1 MTLIEVGM
9 SRPAFAPRI
18 AAKNGVQFG
27 IGICAW
33 WVVGFAFAYGEVNDK
48 FLGHKYWAGDEWR
61 HSSRGIMATVTGL
74 FGISVIY
81 IINGVIAERTQHLA
95 YLLSTF
101 IIMAFAWPVAV
112 GWGWGGGW
120 LAGMP
125 VAFRDFGGTATIHV
139 FAGAYAF
146 VATLFLQKRVGRWNP
161 TGQFPEFTYNNP
173 AIAAIGTMLYFLH
186 LLFLNSF
193 QAPHVYARGMA
204 IFNTWLGAGTCAL
217 VTTVLGTLFNKGT
230 EYHFLMICRGF
241 IGGAV
246 LVSSCAWN
254 VDAWASF
261 TFAFVG
267 GVIFVISVKM
277 MDCMH
282 IDDMTHGIS
291 THLVM
296 GLVGCFGVG
305 LWDNEAGGFHDNDG
319 ALLGTQLAGEL
330 AIAAWAIIFAVGIFT
345 ICWKVKLMKLP
356 EDLQRAGFHNLGSS
370 LIKGMF
376 LVGSL
381 EEGAPLSEQRFAPQ
395 QHMGTDPG
403 VEVHPTPAAAAA
415 QEASAP
421 EKSQWREPTPGDQAA
436 RPKGEGA
443 EPSAWG

>member
-1 MTLIEVGM
+1 M
-9 SRPAFAPRI
+9 
-18 AAKNGVQFG
+18 QFG
-27 IGICAW
+27 LGICLW
-33 WVVGFAFAYGEVNDK
+33 WVVGFAFAYGEVSDK
-48 FLGHKYWAGDEWR
+48 FLGHKYWAGDEW
-61 HSSRGIMATVTGL
+61 HDSSRGMMATVTGL
-74 FGISVIY
+74 FGISVLY
-81 IINGVIAERTQHLA
+81 IINGVIAERSQHLV
-95 YLLSTF
+95 YFLSTF
-101 IIMAFAWPVAV
+101 AIMVFAWPVVV

-120 LAGMP
+120 LQGMP
-125 VAFRDFGGTATIHV
+125 TAFRDYGGTATVHV

-173 AIAAIGTMLYFLH
+173 ALAAIGTMLYFLH

-193 QAPHVYARGMA
+193 QAPHIYARGMA

-217 VTTVLGTLFNKGT
+217 VTTVFGTLFNKGT

-241 IGGAV
+241 IGGAI

-296 GLVGCFGVG
+296 GAVGCFGVG

-319 ALLGTQLAGEL
+319 ALLGTQLAATF
-330 AIAAWAIIFAVGIFT
+330 AISSWAVVFATGVML
-345 ICWKVKLMKLP
+345 ICWRLKRMKVP
-356 EDLQRAGFHNLGSS
+356 EDIQRTGFQTLGLHITKGFYLQASG
-370 LIKGMF
+370 
-376 LVGSL
+376 
-381 EEGAPLSEQRFAPQ
+381 EEAAPLSEQRFAPHQ
-395 QHMGTDPG
+395 AQGTDMGIPG
-403 VEVHPTPAAAAA
+403 AHPTPAAAAVA
-415 QEASAP
+415 AHPEAGAP

-436 RPKGEGA
+436 RPKEGA